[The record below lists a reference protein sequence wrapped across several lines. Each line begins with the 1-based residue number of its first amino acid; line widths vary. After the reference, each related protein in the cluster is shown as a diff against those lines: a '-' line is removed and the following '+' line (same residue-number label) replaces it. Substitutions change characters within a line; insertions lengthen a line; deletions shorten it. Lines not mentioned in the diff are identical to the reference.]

1 MKNYV
6 ILYPIPL
13 LKGFAL
19 HVTDKN
25 DVPVLIGQSGP
36 LNGQRWMLDRALMMG
51 REPGCDILIADRQV
65 SRWHARLTPGPE
77 GSLLEDLGSKNG
89 TFLNGA
95 PVTEPA
101 YVQDGDVIQIALVQH
116 LVYLSSDATL
126 PLDGSLP
133 GNLAEPTGH
142 SPRLTLDQRSR
153 RVWIGSA
160 EIVPPLSLAQF
171 RLLDLL
177 YQHPGQVVSRQEV
190 IEAVWRE
197 EASEGV
203 SEQAFDALV
212 RRLRERLA
220 QFAPEHTYLVTIRG
234 HGLRLDN
241 PGE

>member
-1 MKNYV
+1 MC
-6 ILYPIPL
+6 
-13 LKGFAL
+13 A
-19 HVTDKN
+19 TTKN
-25 DVPVLIGQSGP
+25 DIPVLIGQSGP
-36 LNGQRWMLDRALMMG
+36 LNGQRWMLERALILG

-65 SRWHARLTPGPE
+65 SRWHARLTPTPE
-77 GSLLEDLGSKNG
+77 GTLLEDLGSKNG

-95 PVTEPA
+95 AVTEPV
-101 YVQDGDVIQIALVQH
+101 YVQDGDVIQVALVQH

-126 PLDGSLP
+126 PLDAPLP
-133 GNLAEPTGH
+133 SSISQPAANLH
-142 SPRLTLDQRSR
+142 LTLDQRSR

-160 EIVPPLSLAQF
+160 EILPPLSLAQF

-190 IEAVWRE
+190 IEAVWRD
-197 EASEGV
+197 EAIEGV

-220 QFAPEHTYLVTIRG
+220 QFATEQTYLVTIRG

-241 PGE
+241 PNE